1 MSPGKIHRFKRQ
13 LLREAVAE
21 NLDTIRG
28 LPPRAVR
35 PLRRGAKIWL
45 RRAPLLLVPLALVG
59 ATYFANGG
67 APLPPPRPKIWSAA
81 VMPPLSETQS
91 GGTAAALQ
99 ITPLV
104 PMSTS
109 VFPLSVRRVV
119 IDAG

>member
-1 MSPGKIHRFKRQ
+1 MSPGKIHRVKRQ

-35 PLRRGAKIWL
+35 PLRRGAKVWL

-67 APLPPPRPKIWSAA
+67 APLPPPPRPKIWSAA
-81 VMPPLSETQS
+81 AMPPLSETQS

-119 IDAG
+119 ID